1 MKWKNFYIVAIAG
14 FALCSA
20 CKKEKKDTEPT
31 SPVTTQNQLPSVT
44 TAAVYSISFNSAS
57 GGGTVTSEGSS
68 AITAVGIC
76 WDTLPNPTTLRPHT
90 INGAGTGSYVSF
102 MSGLLSGKNYYV
114 RAYATN
120 ANGTAYGQQKSF
132 ITDLNLYND
141 FNYVTVPEYSIPPT
155 WTQAFVTGAKNDR
168 GWYYRLQY
176 GVTASMGDNA
186 MAVNDYGG
194 SAGTGNCYL
203 IKGPFDF
210 SQYAL
215 LQMQLDLKMDY
226 TGLGNLSFKY
236 STNYSGSGD
245 PEASG
250 VTWTAI
256 TQLNS
261 AIPTTTVSGY
271 TSITG
276 TLSVPSNSVYI
287 GVQLSGGTNTSS
299 KAYRFDNFSLTG
311 FN

>member
-1 MKWKNFYIVAIAG
+1 MKLKFLPSIVFIG
-14 FALCSA
+14 IVCFSS
-20 CKKEKKDTEPT
+20 CKKEKKEPEPVP
-31 SPVTTQNQLPSVT
+31 PVTQPQNQLPSIT

-57 GGGTVTSEGSS
+57 SGGTVTSEGSS
-68 AITAVGIC
+68 AITAVGVC
-76 WDTLPNPTTLRPHT
+76 WDTLPSPTTLRPHT
-90 INGAGTGSYVSF
+90 INGAGTGSYLSNIT
-102 MSGLLSGKNYYV
+102 GLLSGKKYYV

-120 ANGTAYGQQKSF
+120 AQGTAYGQEISF
-132 ITDLNLYND
+132 ITNLNLFDD

-155 WTQAFVTGAKNDR
+155 WMQAFVTGAKNDR

-176 GVTASMGDNA
+176 GTTASMGDNA
-186 MAVNDYGG
+186 MSVNDYGG
-194 SAGTGNCYL
+194 GTGTGNCYL

-210 SQYAL
+210 SNYAL
-215 LQMQLDLKMDY
+215 VQLQLDLKMDY

-250 VTWTAI
+250 VTWTSI

-261 AIPTTTVSGY
+261 AITTTVGAYS
-271 TSITG
+271 SING
-276 TLSVPSNSVYI
+276 TLSIPSNNVYI
-287 GVQLSGGTNTSS
+287 GVQLAGGANTSS
-299 KAYRFDNFSLTG
+299 KAYRIDNFSLMG